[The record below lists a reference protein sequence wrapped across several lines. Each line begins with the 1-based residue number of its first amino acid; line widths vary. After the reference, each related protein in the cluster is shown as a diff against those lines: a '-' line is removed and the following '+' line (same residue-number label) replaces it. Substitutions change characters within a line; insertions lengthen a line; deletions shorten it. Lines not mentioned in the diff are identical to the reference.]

1 MSNVIFLQFYYCRN
15 YVIINWVVFLESE
28 SGMYFLKL
36 LVTVFIVIGMV
47 GKKNLLDL
55 LKKKMREKDF

>member
-1 MSNVIFLQFYYCRN
+1 M
-15 YVIINWVVFLESE
+15 IINWVVFLESE

-36 LVTVFIVIGMV
+36 LVTVFIVIRMV

>member
-36 LVTVFIVIGMV
+36 LVTVFIVIRMV
-47 GKKNLLDL
+47 GKKTYWTC
-55 LKKKMREKDF
+55 